1 MTCSHTS
8 PFPIRATTRQR
19 LALAMA
25 LALGVSLTPPTR
37 ADGPIRP
44 ASPAPDA
51 YAQECASCHMAYP
64 PGLLPASSWQHLMDG
79 LTKHFG
85 SDASL
90 DAAAQATI
98 SRWLQANAGTYKR
111 VREAPPQDRISR
123 SAWFERK
130 HREIPATTFSRPSI
144 KSAAQCNA
152 CHGRAEQGDFDD
164 DNVRIP
170 R

>member
-1 MTCSHTS
+1 MTRSPTS
-8 PFPIRATTRQR
+8 DLMIR
-19 LALAMA
+19 
-25 LALGVSLTPPTR
+25 VSLTTGLLLSAMLPLPSR

-44 ASPAPDA
+44 ATPAPAA

-79 LTKHFG
+79 LSKHFG

-90 DAAAQATI
+90 DAPPQAAI

-111 VREAPPQDRISR
+111 VREAPPQDRITR